1 MVRAVPDPAVLK
13 LKFCDRQRR
22 GITNFSEK
30 KGLPVWNICLDF
42 FEIFVGQVFGILSAG
57 SSLLSRSTPA
67 FNGLLAKCPL
77 GSENWSLLPGW
88 ELGTFWRDPQ
98 QLKLETGWLNLETG
112 NSRLE
117 VVWGSLFCV
126 FCMYHLPRLKV
137 ARNKK
142 KNKSAESI
150 SDAWIEDKVF
160 RKFWSAHQQT
170 EKTWGKPRQQNL
182 PKTRKQIEP
191 F

>member
-88 ELGTFWRDPQ
+88 ERGTFWRDPQ

-126 FCMYHLPRLKV
+126 FVCITCRGWKWPETRRRTNPLKV
-137 ARNKK
+137 SAMHEEKI
-142 KNKSAESI
+142 KSFESFDQRI
-150 SDAWIEDKVF
+150 GRLV
-160 RKFWSAHQQT
+160 
-170 EKTWGKPRQQNL
+170 KPRQQNL